1 MSIRFLMS
9 LTVLPPLI
17 DHPSEE
23 QTLVK
28 QDIPCDILNPV
39 RPATDIKT
47 LGISEQQLYWY
58 GETYKQR
65 EVITYPNGI
74 AWMGPIGF
82 EKIIMDPMNEPTDY
96 LTWFFSHP
104 LKNGEFQPVKFNL
117 RCDGSFNQKAGGKLI
132 QYHTAYLV
140 AQLYQ
145 LLQQSVDLNTTVGT
159 LYAKPLQKVTVLE
172 LWTYGASNRQS
183 KVPIQFDSQFHRRP
197 EEFERM
203 VNGICKALG
212 QTAVF
217 PIYSNDNSPT
227 A

>member
-1 MSIRFLMS
+1 MT

-17 DHPSEE
+17 EQPSEE

-28 QDIPCDILNPV
+28 QEIPCDILNPV

-47 LGISEQQLYWY
+47 LGLSEQQLYWY

-65 EVITYPNGI
+65 EIVTYPKGI
-74 AWMGPIGF
+74 SWMGPIGF

-96 LTWFFSHP
+96 LSWFFSQP
-104 LKNGEFQPVKFNL
+104 LENGDSQPVKFNL

-145 LLQQSVDLNTTVGT
+145 LMQQSVDLNTTVGT
-159 LYAKPLQKVTVLE
+159 LYAKPLDKVTVLE
-172 LWTYGASNRQS
+172 LWTCRGNNQQRRT
-183 KVPIQFDSQFHRRP
+183 PIQFDSGFHRDP
-197 EEFERM
+197 VHFERM
-203 VNGICKALG
+203 VNDICKALG
-212 QTAVF
+212 QTAVY
-217 PIYSNDNSPT
+217 PIYCNDYVPDHQ
-227 A
+227 